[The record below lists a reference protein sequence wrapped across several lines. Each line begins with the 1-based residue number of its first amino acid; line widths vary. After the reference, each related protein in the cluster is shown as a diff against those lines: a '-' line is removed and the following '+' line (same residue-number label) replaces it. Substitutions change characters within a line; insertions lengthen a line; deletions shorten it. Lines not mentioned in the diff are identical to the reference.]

1 MAMRSLVAI
10 TAAAALAVSSFAA
23 ASAGTAQATWTTS
36 DKAAALH
43 AAHHE
48 ANRIGKHTDS
58 TGWPTNVHRVTAVIR
73 SGSVP
78 GGSNTGHP
86 CGRGQ
91 HAVITL
97 TGRFPKIIVSG
108 TPGSGNTEVHGVIA
122 TTKLGSRQVCQ
133 LSVQT
138 GKVTP
143 APNSV
148 VLFRR

>member
-1 MAMRSLVAI
+1 MAMRSLVCI
-10 TAAAALAVSSFAA
+10 TAAVLVASSCAA
-23 ASAGTAQATWTTS
+23 ASVAATREAWSAS

-48 ANRIGKHTDS
+48 ANKFGKHTDS

-73 SGSVP
+73 SGKVA

-86 CGRGQ
+86 CGREK

-97 TGRFPKIIVSG
+97 TGRFPKIAVGG
-108 TPGSGNTEVHGVIA
+108 TPGSGNSVVHGVIA
-122 TTKLGSRQVCQ
+122 TTKLGSRRVCH
-133 LSVQT
+133 LAVRT

-143 APNSV
+143 TAHSM
-148 VLFRR
+148 VLFHR